1 MVTLESLW
9 HLFSDW
15 VLDAAHQQTF
25 TAELTSDQEWNA
37 ALGTQSKT
45 KSTQPRKVDAVSE
58 VHRFLGSAATKRM
71 DRWYKQLK
79 AVMHRDKIRWE
90 KSISA
95 TKKVARRAS
104 QTSKVAKAK
113 IDLCKKVFCTHRE
126 LGKNLSEKY
135 YNSTMKALNMGG
147 LLLLRPK
154 FFEWGQQ
161 TMQLIHASLNDR
173 IINKLGDEAQKK
185 AYDFVVKNQQ
195 LPKQFMHAVRAEL
208 GNSFDDDTIT
218 KVHNE
223 LLDFA
228 FHGRSE
234 VEWKKY
240 HAATTDRSAGKE
252 KKLQLREKL
261 KATGCSS

>member
-1 MVTLESLW
+1 MEKGTATIMPNSNGKQPTGSVTKWQIQE
-9 HLFSDW
+9 
-15 VLDAAHQQTF
+15 AASG
-25 TAELTSDQEWNA
+25 TSVTVW
-37 ALGTQSKT
+37 TVT
-45 KSTQPRKVDAVSE
+45 STSTNSR
-58 VHRFLGSAATKRM
+58 
-71 DRWYKQLK
+71 
-79 AVMHRDKIRWE
+79 
-90 KSISA
+90 
-95 TKKVARRAS
+95 
-104 QTSKVAKAK
+104 TSKVAKAK
-113 IDLCKKVFCTHRE
+113 IDLCKKVFCTRRE
-126 LGKNLSEKY
+126 LGQNLSEKY

-161 TMQLIHASLNDR
+161 TMQLIRASLNDR

-185 AYDFVVKNQQ
+185 AYDFVVENQQ

-208 GNSFDDDTIT
+208 GNSFDDDTIA

-240 HAATTDRSAGKE
+240 RAATTDRSVGKE

-261 KATGCSS
+261 KAAGCSS